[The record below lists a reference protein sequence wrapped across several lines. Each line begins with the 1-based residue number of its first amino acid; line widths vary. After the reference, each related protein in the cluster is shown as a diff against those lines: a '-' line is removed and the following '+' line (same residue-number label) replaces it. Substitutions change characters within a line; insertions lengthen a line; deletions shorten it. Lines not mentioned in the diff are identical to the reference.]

1 MADSDGL
8 IPVKLYIKD
17 IDADNEGIFAM
28 LKRDGTK
35 YIEVRVYPPET

>member
-17 IDADNEGIFAM
+17 IDANNEGIIAM
-28 LKRDGTK
+28 LIRSGNK
-35 YIEVRVYPPET
+35 YTEVRVYPPES